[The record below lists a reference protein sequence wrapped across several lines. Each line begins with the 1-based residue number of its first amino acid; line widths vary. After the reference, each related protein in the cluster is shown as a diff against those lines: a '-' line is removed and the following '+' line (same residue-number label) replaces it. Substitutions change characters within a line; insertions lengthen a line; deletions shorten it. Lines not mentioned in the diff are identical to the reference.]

1 MRAVRVAVRWERPP
15 VHLCS
20 ASVVVS
26 RLITSVSIDRCGLKE
41 RGSKRR
47 LRQNPF
53 SAEVRSAP
61 K

>member
-20 ASVVVS
+20 PSAVVS

-41 RGSKRR
+41 R
-47 LRQNPF
+47 
-53 SAEVRSAP
+53 RSNGDCGRTL
-61 K
+61 